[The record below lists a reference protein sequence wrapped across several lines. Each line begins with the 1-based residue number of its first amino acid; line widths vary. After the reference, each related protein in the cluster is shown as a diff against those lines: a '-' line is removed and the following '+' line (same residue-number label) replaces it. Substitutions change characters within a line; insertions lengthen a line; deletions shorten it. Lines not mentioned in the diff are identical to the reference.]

1 MDMLL
6 YRSRGKQPRL
16 LHSQGDSVL
25 DTSFLEQYLSE
36 VQGQMTRTKQI
47 AENAEDRIHELASLQ
62 EEAESVVE
70 DGQTLIDA
78 LHRLIDG
85 LDSLEHIVEQAME
98 IEYGADDLGVPN

>member
-1 MDMLL
+1 M
-6 YRSRGKQPRL
+6 
-16 LHSQGDSVL
+16 

-98 IEYGADDLGVPN
+98 TEYGADDLGVPN

>member
-1 MDMLL
+1 MVTPPFLWAAAGL
-6 YRSRGKQPRL
+6 VFGVLVGFLVSRSRARALYELEKAESKDEASRI
-16 LHSQGDSVL
+16 L
-25 DTSFLEQYLSE
+25 D
-36 VQGQMTRTKQI
+36 R
-47 AENAEDRIHELASLQ
+47 AQ

-70 DGQTLIDA
+70 DGQTLIDD